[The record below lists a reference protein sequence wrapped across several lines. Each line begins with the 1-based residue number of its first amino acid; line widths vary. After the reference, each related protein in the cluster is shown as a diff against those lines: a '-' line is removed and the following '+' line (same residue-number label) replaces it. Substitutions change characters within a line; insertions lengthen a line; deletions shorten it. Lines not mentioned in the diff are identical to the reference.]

1 MSSGGELTAHRLG
14 TIQRPK
20 RDFDAFQRRRMEA
33 LQLFKGVPQG
43 RVARQRKPAAQGRVA
58 GRGNPAKAARPHC
71 GDRPALLLSREPRR
85 RIAGSPPIRTKR
97 FRQISLFRATMMTSR
112 SRRSCASTWSSA
124 GPWVPQRQPPGRHR
138 ATREECRQ
146 LRQTCGSWT
155 PDWRHEA
162 ALERGTT
169 PALRPAE
176 RAALSAA
183 AGFCPRAGRPRGS
196 FCGSGN
202 RNMHVGSISC
212 CGRGKTCANLPRAS
226 LPWRKAP
233 GRAAGV
239 HGRRA
244 PSGAH
249 YHSSLA
255 PICKYRCAPTPDT
268 CPKARLPSC
277 VLMLSRFM

>member
-20 RDFDAFQRRRMEA
+20 RDFDAFRRRRMEA

-97 FRQISLFRATMMTSR
+97 FRQFSLFRATMMTPR
-112 SRRSCASTWSSA
+112 SRRSCASTWASA
-124 GPWVPQRQPPGRHR
+124 GPWVPQRQPPGRGR

-162 ALERGTT
+162 ALERRPICPWPSERPFPPRPVSV
-169 PALRPAE
+169 PAQL
-176 RAALSAA
+176 ALGAHC
-183 AGFCPRAGRPRGS
+183 AGPETE
-196 FCGSGN
+196 
-202 RNMHVGSISC
+202 
-212 CGRGKTCANLPRAS
+212 TCTLDPY
-226 LPWRKAP
+226 
-233 GRAAGV
+233 RAAGE
-239 HGRRA
+239 GRRA
-244 PSGAH
+244 RTSHGRACHGAKRRG
-249 YHSSLA
+249 A
-255 PICKYRCAPTPDT
+255 PPGSTGGAPHPGRITTAVWRRSASTAARRRRTP
-268 CPKARLPSC
+268 ARRRGC
-277 VLMLSRFM
+277 RAAC